1 MYIPIKENSA
11 LAGLTETQQATLFR
25 WLELMPPDQVLER
38 IAKPPPEGFG
48 IETHRNTLR
57 RFHIKYESALHDDG
71 ELAAEILA
79 QPQTVL
85 AGATTARVEKLAFR
99 LATSPGEKLS
109 QFKALAR
116 WVLKLKEHGQKADLL
131 ALMNRRLE
139 LDVEKFRFNAA
150 RSALIHFVE
159 LKEIAQNQEMDDEDK
174 VRAARKKMFGEPLPL

>member
-1 MYIPIKENSA
+1 MRGPRPATVTPDCSA
-11 LAGLTETQQATLFR
+11 A
-25 WLELMPPDQVLER
+25 
-38 IAKPPPEGFG
+38 
-48 IETHRNTLR
+48 
-57 RFHIKYESALHDDG
+57 
-71 ELAAEILA
+71 
-79 QPQTVL
+79 
-85 AGATTARVEKLAFR
+85 
-99 LATSPGEKLS
+99 ATSPGEKLS

-159 LKEIAQNQEMDDEDK
+159 LKEIAQNQQMDDEDK